1 MRTVELLTILGSF
14 VGALVAGLASLE
26 LSIIKKLKKV
36 SATSEKNAIE
46 LLNLRPISKLLI
58 QHLKKSDVIIKT
70 KSGSYYYDE
79 SKYSNLRKK
88 RIVVTI
94 IFLVLTIFLII
105 NFH

>member
-46 LLNLRPISKLLI
+46 LLNLRPISKWLI
-58 QHLKKSDVIIKT
+58 QRLKKSDAILRT
-70 KSGSYYYDE
+70 KSGGYYYDAI
-79 SKYSNLRKK
+79 KYSNLRKK
-88 RIVVTI
+88 RIVITI
-94 IFLVLTIFLII
+94 IFIVVSIFLIVT
-105 NFH
+105 FH